1 MFLSTLLFL
10 FTEGRNLLFSLF
22 SVANCTWHGWKE
34 SRIGARKAL
43 DPLLPPPPYYSCWGG
58 AYVFGGCSGTELV
71 AVICPWGC
79 FN

>member
-1 MFLSTLLFL
+1 MFLSTLLFV

-43 DPLLPPPPYYSCWGG
+43 DPLLPPSPLLFLLGWSLCLWGLLW
-58 AYVFGGCSGTELV
+58 YRTGCCDLSLGL
-71 AVICPWGC
+71 
-79 FN
+79 F